1 MKTAWFVGAVFVM
14 LSCGTFL
21 RDSSNR
27 SGSQAESSPETE
39 APELACPRQEAIAAL
54 TEDLEQCEA
63 QIVTMTKTV
72 VQVKHVPVEK
82 VITKIEKR
90 RCADDG
96 PVIKPVPTT
105 KCMSGQLCIDD
116 EGQRV
121 LAKNMAA
128 YEAWIQAV
136 KDCEAR

>member
-1 MKTAWFVGAVFVM
+1 MRTAWFLVSVIVL
-14 LSCGTFL
+14 LSCGSFL
-21 RDSSNR
+21 RGSSNNR
-27 SGSQAESSPETE
+27 AQTVPAQVLDPEERTCSP
-39 APELACPRQEAIAAL
+39 QEEVTALIADLERCKIQVAAL
-54 TEDLEQCEA
+54 QDTDMQ
-63 QIVTMTKTV
+63 TK
-72 VQVKHVPVEK
+72 HMPVEK

-128 YEAWIQAV
+128 YEAWVQRI
-136 KDCEAR
+136 KDCEAK